1 MDLSLPYELP
11 YLHPAVVHL
20 PVAILLAAGGV
31 ACGYVVAGTRA
42 WRHVLLGLLVAG
54 AATSWVARET
64 GGELADAVEG
74 EPQVEDLLG
83 AHARA
88 ARWTYGFALIGAI
101 AALAMAIDGR
111 RRAPSQRDPLA
122 VRLVLLLPALAAALL
137 VAYTAHVGG
146 LMVWGVPR

>member
-31 ACGYVVAGTRA
+31 ACGYVAAGTRT
-42 WRHVLLGLLVAG
+42 WRHVLLGLLLAG
-54 AATSWVARET
+54 AASTWFARST

-74 EPQVEDLLG
+74 DPQVEALLG
-83 AHARA
+83 THATA
-88 ARWTYGFALIGAI
+88 ARWTYGTALIGVI
-101 AALAMAIDGR
+101 LAAATTFHVR
-111 RRAPSQRDPLA
+111 RRPPSQRDSLWLRLLLA
-122 VRLVLLLPALAAALL
+122 VPPLGAALL